1 MIQGQSK
8 RDKPITTLRSFIRKI
23 REDSTSFLKNLV
35 IDVEANSWDETD
47 LLKVIKG
54 FLKDNAKKQYIDNQH
69 QFQHWDE
76 ITDQRHSFV
85 PKFVVQFKTKTQVEV
100 WYHKWDVLKYEKEK
114 DMFEYA
120 TRFKKIYK
128 RINPQKRTSIRM
140 IIQKFI
146 NSLPPKYVELLTII
160 RSANLDEAI
169 KAALDV
175 KASQRVKTRKRNQ
188 TYMVDTIEE
197 LRREVHNLQVSQA
210 KSK

>member
-1 MIQGQSK
+1 
-8 RDKPITTLRSFIRKI
+8 
-23 REDSTSFLKNLV
+23 
-35 IDVEANSWDETD
+35 
-47 LLKVIKG
+47 
-54 FLKDNAKKQYIDNQH
+54 
-69 QFQHWDE
+69 
-76 ITDQRHSFV
+76 
-85 PKFVVQFKTKTQVEV
+85 
-100 WYHKWDVLKYEKEK
+100 
-114 DMFEYA
+114 MFEYA